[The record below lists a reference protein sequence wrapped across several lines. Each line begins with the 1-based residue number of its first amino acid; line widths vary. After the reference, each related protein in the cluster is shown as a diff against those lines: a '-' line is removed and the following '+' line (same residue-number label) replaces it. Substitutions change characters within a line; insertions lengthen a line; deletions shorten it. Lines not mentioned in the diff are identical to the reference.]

1 MPPRLATTVGIA
13 VATTVDSIAAR
24 KMDSM
29 IPTRTHRFRP
39 SSFMGP
45 PRAWGPSPRPALRLA
60 RPSSVAAG
68 ATGAAAQRAQVR
80 IGVEARVPVDPGHA
94 QPFVRSLDLFR
105 PHHLGR
111 ERLERATPSAHA
123 VAPEPVERID
133 GPMAVGPVHTER
145 VSADEV
151 HVFRNTRVGLAENL
165 ETEAFLHVP
174 PPIAGCFKRIP
185 ARR

>member
-1 MPPRLATTVGIA
+1 MPPRLDTTVGIA

-45 PRAWGPSPRPALRLA
+45 PRPWGPSPRAALRLARPSSFARLGPGGPSPRAALRLA
-60 RPSSVAAG
+60 RPSSVTAG

-94 QPFVRSLDLFR
+94 QPFVRSLDLFG
-105 PHHLGR
+105 PHHLGC
-111 ERLERATPSAHA
+111 ERLDRAAPSAHA
-123 VAPEPVERID
+123 VAPEPVEGID
-133 GPMAVGPVHTER
+133 GPMAVGPVHTRSEEHTSELQSPYDLVCR
-145 VSADEV
+145 
-151 HVFRNTRVGLAENL
+151 LL
-165 ETEAFLHVP
+165 L
-174 PPIAGCFKRIP
+174 
-185 ARR
+185 

>member
-1 MPPRLATTVGIA
+1 MPPRLDTTVGIA

-39 SSFMGP
+39 SSLMGP

-60 RPSSVAAG
+60 RPSSVPAG
-68 ATGAAAQRAQVR
+68 ATRAAAHAAPHRMGA
-80 IGVEARVPVDPGHA
+80 GDRVP
-94 QPFVRSLDLFR
+94 
-105 PHHLGR
+105 
-111 ERLERATPSAHA
+111 
-123 VAPEPVERID
+123 
-133 GPMAVGPVHTER
+133 
-145 VSADEV
+145 ADEV
-151 HVFRNTRVGLAENL
+151 HVLGNTRVGLSEDL
-165 ETEAFLHVP
+165 ETEALLHVP